1 MYPLLFAEY
10 TLHNCR
16 PILFYDYIHLHCTNQ
31 IMCALLL
38 NFIPYC
44 MYYNDFSFVRYIYSE
59 NMLLTILETGMIV
72 DEILPIENNLQFV
85 SRA

>member
-1 MYPLLFAEY
+1 
-10 TLHNCR
+10 
-16 PILFYDYIHLHCTNQ
+16 
-31 IMCALLL
+31 
-38 NFIPYC
+38 

-85 SRA
+85 PRANERNVTSIYNTGTIPITSNTAVLEVSPDLNPLCETGYH